1 MMEYIGIVV
10 GFISLLVALIFA
22 IYVKRSDEGSG
33 EMVKISRHIRR
44 GAMTFLN
51 REYRALVIYII
62 VVAVLLY
69 LLSFVSK
76 NGVSPYT
83 AVAFVTGAILSALS
97 GNIGM
102 RIATL
107 ANVRTAKAVE
117 KDMHSGLKVAFS
129 SGAVMG
135 LTVVGLGLLGVST
148 FYVIFR
154 DVDPQGLSNILF
166 GFGFGASSIALFARV
181 GGGIYTKAADVGA
194 DLVGKV
200 EAGIPEDDPRNP
212 AVIADNVGDNVG
224 DVAGMGADLFES
236 YVDSIIAT
244 IAIGIMF
251 SSLATDVVLLPMLIA
266 AIGIIS
272 SIVGVG
278 VVMLMRNRDP
288 SSAMN
293 SGVIAASLVMIV
305 LSAII
310 LYYYGTFEF
319 PSAPSQYHRVPWY
332 NVFTALLAGLIAG
345 IIIGFSTEYYTS
357 DKYKP
362 TKEIAKACTTGAAT
376 DLITGMS
383 VGMLSTV
390 IPILAVSVAMIV
402 AYFLSHLYGIA
413 IAAVGMLSTLG
424 MTLSMDTYGPV
435 ADNAAGIAEMAHLGE
450 KVRERAEELDAV
462 GNTTAA
468 IGKGFAIGSAALTA
482 LALFATFN
490 QTIVNLGKSIV
501 MDLSNPSVV
510 AGIFIGA
517 LMPFLFSALALM
529 AVGKAAENMVNE
541 VRRQF
546 REIKGL
552 LEGKATPDYERCVDI
567 STRAAI
573 KKMILPTLLA
583 IIVPIIIGV
592 TPGLGPRAVGGLLA
606 GSIASGFLLAI
617 YMANAGGAWDNA
629 KKYIE
634 KGNYGG
640 KGSNAHKASVVGDTV
655 GDPLKDTAGPSLNIL
670 IKLMSIVSLLL
681 APLFVLLL

>member
-1 MMEYIGIVV
+1 MMEYIALGM
-10 GFISLLVALIFA
+10 GLLSLLVAFVFA
-22 IYVKRSDEGSG
+22 IYVRKQDQGEGR
-33 EMVKISRHIRR
+33 MVEIAGYIRK

-51 REYRALVIYII
+51 REYRYLSVYII
-62 VVAVLLY
+62 VVAIFLY
-69 LLSFVSK
+69 LLSFIK
-76 NGVSPYT
+76 NGGVSPYT
-83 AVAFVTGAILSALS
+83 PVGFVVGAIFSALS
-97 GNIGM
+97 GNVGM

-107 ANVRTAKAVE
+107 ANVRAAKAVE

-129 SGAVMG
+129 SGSVMG
-135 LTVVGLGLLGVST
+135 LTVVGLGLFGVSAI
-148 FYVIFR
+148 YLIFSA
-154 DVDPQGLSNILF
+154 VDPQGLSNILF

-194 DLVGKV
+194 DLVGKI

-236 YVDSIIAT
+236 YVDSIISA
-244 IAIGIMF
+244 IAIGILF
-251 SSLATDVVLLPMLIA
+251 SALNTALVFLPLLLAG
-266 AIGIIS
+266 IGIIS
-272 SIVGVG
+272 SFIGISV
-278 VVMLMRNRDP
+278 VVMLRNKDP
-288 SSAMN
+288 SKAMN
-293 SGVIAASLVMIV
+293 SGVITSSAVMI
-305 LSAII
+305 LLAFI
-310 LYYYGTFEF
+310 LMYLNGDYKFVSIG
-319 PSAPSQYHRVPWY
+319 RIVPWY
-332 NVFTALLAGLIAG
+332 DMFVALISGLIAG

-357 DKYKP
+357 DKYRP
-362 TKEIAKACTTGAAT
+362 TRDIAKASTTGAAT
-376 DLITGMS
+376 NLITGMS
-383 VGMLSTV
+383 IGMLSTV
-390 IPILAVSVAMIV
+390 IPVISISVAIIIAYILAD
-402 AYFLSHLYGIA
+402 LYGIA

-435 ADNAAGIAEMAHLGE
+435 ADNAAGIAEMANLGK

-482 LALFATFN
+482 LALFATYN
-490 QTIVNLGKSIV
+490 QTLEGLGQKIVI
-501 MDLSNPSVV
+501 DLANPSVMV
-510 AGIFIGA
+510 GIFIGA
-517 LMPFLFSALALM
+517 LMPFLFSALALL
-529 AVGKAAENMVNE
+529 AVGHAAENMVNE

-546 REIKGL
+546 REIPGIM
-552 LEGKATPDYERCVDI
+552 EGKATPEYEKCIDI

-573 KKMILPTLLA
+573 RKMIIPTLLA
-583 IIVPIIIGV
+583 IIVPIVVGI

-634 KGNYGG
+634 KGNFGG
-640 KGSNAHKASVVGDTV
+640 KGSEAHKAAVVGDTV

-681 APLFVLLL
+681 APLFLLL

>member
-1 MMEYIGIVV
+1 MWEYIVV
-10 GFISLLVALIFA
+10 AIGLLSLLTAFA
-22 IYVKRSDEGSG
+22 FAMYVKRRDQGEGL
-33 EMVKISRHIRR
+33 MVEIAGYIRH

-51 REYRALVIYII
+51 EEYKYLSVYI
-62 VVAVLLY
+62 VVVAILLY
-69 LLSFVSK
+69 VGSLFSQGIS
-76 NGVSPYT
+76 GYT
-83 AVAFVTGAILSALS
+83 WIAFVFGAILSALA
-97 GNIGM
+97 GNVGM

-117 KDMHSGLKVAFS
+117 KDTHSGLKVAFS

-135 LTVVGLGLLGVST
+135 LTVVGLGLTGVSVV
-148 FYVIFR
+148 YLVFR
-154 DVDPQGLSNILF
+154 NIVNAAELSNILF

-224 DVAGMGADLFES
+224 DTAGMGADLFES

-244 IAIGIMF
+244 IAIGVMF
-251 SSLATDVVLLPMLIA
+251 AAVAGDIVLLPL
-266 AIGIIS
+266 
-272 SIVGVG
+272 
-278 VVMLMRNRDP
+278 
-288 SSAMN
+288 
-293 SGVIAASLVMIV
+293 
-305 LSAII
+305 
-310 LYYYGTFEF
+310 
-319 PSAPSQYHRVPWY
+319 
-332 NVFTALLAGLIAG
+332 LIAG
-345 IIIGFSTEYYTS
+345 IGIVSSIIGIFTVVGLRNEDPSKAMNMGVIVSAVVMVILSGVIIYYLGPSGFPIFDRTVPWYYVFIALISGLLAGIVIGFATEYYTS

-362 TKEIAKACTTGAAT
+362 TQEIAQASTTGAAT
-376 DLITGMS
+376 NLITGMA

-390 IPILAVSVAMIV
+390 VPIVTVGFAILIAYYLAD
-402 AYFLSHLYGIA
+402 LYGIA

-435 ADNAAGIAEMAHLGE
+435 ADNAAGIAEMAHLGKE
-450 KVRERAEELDAV
+450 VRERAEGLDAI

-482 LALFATFN
+482 LALFATYTNSFPAG
-490 QTIVNLGKSIV
+490 IS
-501 MDLSNPSVV
+501 MDISDPAVTV
-510 AGIFIGA
+510 GIFIGA
-517 LMPFLFSALALM
+517 LMPFLFSALALK
-529 AVGKAAENMVNE
+529 AVGKAAEDMVNE

-546 REIKGL
+546 REIKGI
-552 LEGKATPDYERCVDI
+552 LEGKAKPDYNRCIAI
-567 STRAAI
+567 STEAAI

-583 IIVPIIIGV
+583 IVVPIVVGV
-592 TPGLGPRAVGGLLA
+592 IPGMGAKAVGGLLA

-634 KGNYGG
+634 KGNFGG
-640 KGSNAHKASVVGDTV
+640 KGSDAHKAAVVGDTV

-670 IKLMSIVSLLL
+670 IKLMSIVSLIF
-681 APLFVLLL
+681 ASFFVL

>member
-1 MMEYIGIVV
+1 MYAGLIAGL
-10 GFISLLVALIFA
+10 ISLLVALLFA
-22 IYVKRSDEGSG
+22 LYVRKQDEGEG
-33 EMVKISRHIRR
+33 KMVEIAGYIRR

-51 REYRALVIYII
+51 REYRYLVVYI
-62 VVAVLLY
+62 VVVAALLY
-69 LLSFVSK
+69 MLSMVK
-76 NGVSPYT
+76 NGGISPYT
-83 AVAFVTGAILSALS
+83 SMSFIIGAIFSALS

-107 ANVRTAKAVE
+107 ANVRAAKAVE
-117 KDMHSGLKVAFS
+117 KDIHSGLKVAFS

-135 LTVVGLGLLGVST
+135 LTVVGLGLFGVSAM
-148 FYVIFR
+148 YVLFNG
-154 DVDPQGLSNILF
+154 VDPQGLSNILF

-236 YVDSIIAT
+236 YVDSIIAA
-244 IAIGIMF
+244 IAIGIIF
-251 SSLATDVVLLPMLIA
+251 SAINSTLVILPLIIA
-266 AIGIIS
+266 AIGIVS
-272 SIVGVG
+272 SIIGIG
-278 VVMLMRNRDP
+278 VVVIMRNRDP
-288 SSAMN
+288 SKAMN
-293 SGVIAASLVMIV
+293 MGVITSSIVMIILSLVTIMHFGD
-305 LSAII
+305 
-310 LYYYGTFEF
+310 YEF
-319 PSAPSQYHRVPWY
+319 TSLEKVVPWY
-332 NVFTALLAGLIAG
+332 NVFIALTAGLVAG
-345 IIIGFSTEYYTS
+345 IIIGFATEYYTS

-362 TKEIAKACTTGAAT
+362 TQSIAKASTTGAAT
-376 DLITGMS
+376 NIITGMS
-383 VGMLSTV
+383 VGMLSTL
-390 IPILAVSVAMIV
+390 IPVLSISIAIIV
-402 AYFLSHLYGIA
+402 AYLLADLYGIA

-435 ADNAAGIAEMAHLGE
+435 ADNAAGIAEMANLGKE
-450 KVRERAEELDAV
+450 VRERAEELDAV

-482 LALFATFN
+482 LALFATYN
-490 QTIVNLGKSIV
+490 QTI
-501 MDLSNPSVV
+501 MDLGGDIIMDLANPSVTV
-510 AGIFIGA
+510 GIFIGA

-529 AVGKAAENMVNE
+529 AVGGAAEDMVNE

-546 REIKGL
+546 REIPGIM
-552 LEGKATPDYERCVDI
+552 EGKATPEYEKCIDI

-573 KKMILPTLLA
+573 RKMILPTLLA
-583 IIVPIIIGV
+583 IIVPIAVGV
-592 TPGLGPRAVGGLLA
+592 IPGLGAEAVGGLLA

-634 KGNYGG
+634 KGHYGG
-640 KGSNAHKASVVGDTV
+640 KGSDAHKAAVVGDTV

-681 APLFVLLL
+681 APLFLLL